1 MSTAAESLT
10 GSDGSAAGGGRSD
23 LSEWLRSV
31 SDAGVRAKES
41 TGHRNRGRTLI
52 LPSGKMQTNLRRVTP
67 LKVAQTAS
75 YLEKSPS
82 VLTNLISPQAKCKRI
97 SRRVTY
103 ITMYK
108 QTFLCNTNNEVLQMK
123 GIFLFLLLPFLIT
136 GCYVPEQEAYYSRQ
150 VEVMEI
156 RRNEQS
162 VTLTEPSQIEAILSY
177 LRLLPRL
184 NTTVP
189 DPQQMASQGVE
200 IILTYIG
207 GQQKHILQK
216 GAYYLS
222 ENHLPFS
229 PIDEELGAQ
238 LMELLRGIH

>member
-1 MSTAAESLT
+1 
-10 GSDGSAAGGGRSD
+10 
-23 LSEWLRSV
+23 
-31 SDAGVRAKES
+31 
-41 TGHRNRGRTLI
+41 
-52 LPSGKMQTNLRRVTP
+52 
-67 LKVAQTAS
+67 
-75 YLEKSPS
+75 
-82 VLTNLISPQAKCKRI
+82 
-97 SRRVTY
+97 
-103 ITMYK
+103 
-108 QTFLCNTNNEVLQMK
+108 MK

-162 VTLTEPSQIEAILSY
+162 VTLTEPSQVEAILSY